1 MKKLLIIEDN
11 ESIRENLVELLEL
24 ANYEVHEAADGKEG
38 IEQAYKTKPD
48 LILCDVM
55 MPKVDGYG
63 VLKILRAQEETS
75 DIPFIF
81 LTAKGDKSDF
91 RKGMTLG
98 ADDYIPKP
106 FDDTVLMDTIKLR
119 LDKAAKSHKNRVGIV
134 KTREIVLKELI
145 DKAKEYDTKTF
156 QPKEYIFKA
165 GNQPHW
171 VYLIESGLVK
181 LSSTNDYGKEMIS
194 HLAVSKDCI
203 GYEAIMGDTIQ
214 VESAIALKETT
225 ARMLPKAVFMEVI
238 RENISFTEF
247 FTREIL
253 VRSNSCQAHLLE
265 LAYSSVRKKVANAL
279 LRYAHADTDPQIKVS
294 RDDLAALAG
303 TAKETLVRTLK
314 EFKEENLIK
323 VERRLIEIKNK
334 QALEEMPH

>member
-1 MKKLLIIEDN
+1 MKKVLVIEDN

-24 ANYEVHEAADGKEG
+24 ADYEVHQAGDGKEG
-38 IEQAYKTKPD
+38 VEEAYKVKPD

-63 VLKILRAQEETS
+63 VLKILREREETS

-106 FDDTVLMDTIKLR
+106 FDDTVLMDTIKVR
-119 LDKAAKSHKNRVGIV
+119 LKKAAKSNKIKVGIS
-134 KTREIVLKELI
+134 KTREVVLEELL
-145 DKAKEYDTKTF
+145 KRAKDYDTKTY
-156 QPKEYIFKA
+156 QPKEFIYKA

-171 VYLIESGLVK
+171 VYIIESGLVK
-181 LSSTNDYGKEMIS
+181 LSRTNDYGKEMITQ
-194 HLAVSKDCI
+194 LAVANDCV

-214 VESAIALKETT
+214 SECATALKETVV
-225 ARMLPKAVFMEVI
+225 RMLPKAVFLQVI
-238 RENISFTEF
+238 QENLSFSAY
-247 FTREIL
+247 FTREL
-253 VRSNSCQAHLLE
+253 LTKSSNCQEHLLE

-279 LRYAHADTDPQIKVS
+279 LRYAFADSETSIKVS

-314 EFKEENLIK
+314 EFKEEGLIK
-323 VERRLIEIKNK
+323 VERRLIDILNK
-334 QALEEMPH
+334 KALQEMPH

>member
-1 MKKLLIIEDN
+1 MKKLLVIEDN

-24 ANYEVHEAADGKEG
+24 ANYEVHQAADGKEG
-38 IEQAYKTKPD
+38 VEEAYKVKPD

-63 VLKILRAQEETS
+63 VLKILKEREETC

-81 LTAKGDKSDF
+81 LTAKGDKNDF

-119 LDKAAKSHKNRVGIV
+119 LDKAAKSQKHRAGIV
-134 KTREIVLKELI
+134 KTREAVLEELLE
-145 DKAKEYDTKTF
+145 KAKDYDTKTY
-156 QPKEYIFKA
+156 QPKEYIFKT

-171 VYLIESGLVK
+171 VYILESGLVK
-181 LSSTNDYGKEMIS
+181 LSRTNDYGKEMIS
-194 HLAVSKDCI
+194 QIAVANDCI
-203 GYEAIMGDTIQ
+203 GYEAIMGDTTQ
-214 VESAIALKETT
+214 TESATALKETVV
-225 ARMLPKAVFMEVI
+225 RMLPKAVFMEVI
-238 RENISFTEF
+238 RENLSFADY

-253 VRSNSCQAHLLE
+253 AKSNACQVHLLE

-279 LRYAHADTDPQIKVS
+279 LRYATADTETNIKVS

-314 EFKEENLIK
+314 EFKEEGLIK
-323 VERRLIEIKNK
+323 VERRLIDILNK
-334 QALEEMPH
+334 RALEEMPH

>member
-1 MKKLLIIEDN
+1 
-11 ESIRENLVELLEL
+11 LEL
-24 ANYEVHEAADGKEG
+24 ANYEVHQAADGKAG
-38 IEQAYKTKPD
+38 IVQAYKVKPD

-63 VLKILRAQEETS
+63 VLKILKEREETS

-81 LTAKGDKSDF
+81 LTAKGDKQDF

-106 FDDTVLMDTIKLR
+106 FDDTILMDTVKLR
-119 LDKAAKSHKNRVGIV
+119 LDKAAKSQKLRKGIL
-134 KTREIVLKELI
+134 KTREAVLHELL
-145 DKAKEYDTKTF
+145 DKAKEYDTKTY
-156 QPKEYIFKA
+156 QPKEHIFKA

-171 VYLIESGLVK
+171 VNIIESGLVK
-181 LSSTNDYGKEMIS
+181 LSRTNDYGKEMIS
-194 HLAVSKDCI
+194 QMAVATDCI
-203 GYEAIMGDTIQ
+203 GYEAIMGDTLQ
-214 VESAIALKETT
+214 TENAIALKETVI
-225 ARMLPKAVFMEVI
+225 RMLPKSVFLEVV
-238 RENISFTEF
+238 RENLSFADY

-253 VRSNSCQAHLLE
+253 TKSNNCQAHLLE

-279 LRYAHADTDPQIKVS
+279 LRYAVADTESSIKVS

-314 EFKEENLIK
+314 EFKEEGLIT
-323 VERRLIEIKNK
+323 VERRLIEITNK
-334 QALEEMPH
+334 RALQEMPH